1 MEWNVSPEI
10 FRIGPI
16 ALRWYSLMFILSFL
30 LGYYLVRKMFLAE
43 KKPEQYMDALF
54 LYMFGGTIIGA
65 RLGHCLFYDPV
76 YYLTH
81 PLEIFA
87 VWQGGLASHGATIGI
102 IIAVYLFSQKR
113 KETPFL
119 WTLDRV
125 AIVVAL
131 AGFFIRLGNLF
142 NSEIVGA
149 PTTVPWAFI
158 FPRYEQDPV
167 PRHPA
172 QLYEAIAYL
181 LVFIFLFLLY
191 RRTQANTRHGLIV
204 GIFLVL
210 VFGFR
215 FFVEFFKEVQESWE
229 ASLPLDMGQLLS
241 IPAVLLGLYLIKT
254 AKPPVVQKSTPTGK
268 RKKAG
273 A

>member
-10 FRIGPI
+10 FRIGPF

-81 PLEIFA
+81 PLEILA
-87 VWQGGLASHGATIGI
+87 VWEGGLASHGATIGI
-102 IIAVYLFSQKR
+102 IIAVYLFSKRR

-149 PTTVPWAFI
+149 SAQVPWAFL
-158 FPRYEQDPV
+158 FPRYEQVPV

-181 LVFIFLFLLY
+181 LIFIFLFRFY
-191 RRTQANTRHGLIV
+191 RRKQANTKHGLIV

-229 ASLPLDMGQLLS
+229 ASLPLDMGQILS
-241 IPAVLLGLYLIKT
+241 IPAVLLGIYLIKT
-254 AKPPVVQKSTPTGK
+254 AKLPAAHKSPPAGK
-268 RKKAG
+268 RKNAR